1 MTKPSLT
8 SSAKVAP
15 PTKAGA
21 PAPAQ
26 AGLAVRVGNLSWT
39 EQTIEV
45 EGFEKAGFK
54 LDDMTVGLRIYR
66 STTTPRGAP
75 LVLHLHGGAFTFGN
89 LDNGLTVASALVQ
102 AGAVVAALDYPLA
115 PAHPFP
121 AALHAGQ
128 TALKYLHA
136 NRVKLAGKNTRLFIA
151 GEEAGGNLAAAV
163 AMKAR
168 DYGGP
173 PLAGQLL
180 ISPMLDPRVATQSAR
195 DQACGPVGCRWADGW
210 KAYLDTAEK
219 AAHPYAALVNAS
231 RLTGLP
237 PALVLTASDDP
248 MRDESLGYAERLQA
262 AGVPV
267 QHHTFA
273 GPTGFPCALMNPPAA
288 FAEIAKPDAPAGLP
302 PRELPI
308 LLDAT
313 TGSPLDPIWR
323 TTLADRFA
331 VFFSEFLALAPA
343 GRLAAGGVRCRHDT
357 LVTHAT
363 IPPCA
368 VIGT

>member
-1 MTKPSLT
+1 MSKPARPT
-8 SSAKVAP
+8 QPHDPARPGGAP
-15 PTKAGA
+15 GRVGAGTAAAARDAASAGA
-21 PAPAQ
+21 IAFTDEAIDVP
-26 AGLAVRVGNLSWT
+26 
-39 EQTIEV
+39 
-45 EGFEKAGFK
+45 GFEKPGFSMA
-54 LDDMTVGLRIYR
+54 DMTVQLRLYR
-66 STTTPRGAP
+66 STRAARGAP

-89 LDNGLTVASALVQ
+89 LDNGLTVAQALVE

-128 TALKYLHA
+128 TALQWLHA

-173 PLAGQLL
+173 PLTGQIL

-195 DQACGPVGCRWADGW
+195 DAACGPVGCRWADGW

-219 AAHPYAALVNAS
+219 AAHPYAAIVSAS

-237 PALVLTASDDP
+237 PALVLTAEDDP
-248 MRDESLGYAERLQA
+248 MRDESLAYAARLRA

-267 QHHTFA
+267 QHHSFA
-273 GPTGFPCALMNPPAA
+273 APTGFPCALLQPTTGPGSPACA
-288 FAEIAKPDAPAGLP
+288 GADPDAAARATGAGG
-302 PRELPI
+302 
-308 LLDAT
+308 AT
-313 TGSPLDPIWR
+313 TGSQLDRVWR
-323 TTLADRFA
+323 TTLAERFSI
-331 VFFSEFLALAPA
+331 FFSEFLGLAPT
-343 GRLAAGGVRCRHDT
+343 GRLAGG
-357 LVTHAT
+357 
-363 IPPCA
+363 
-368 VIGT
+368 